1 MKKNKLLYELFSE
14 GKGEEFK
21 TLTALL
27 KGVEFTDNDGK
38 LLEEIIKID
47 KKLEDLILN
56 KSGLVDDDEI
66 TTLLSKAAAH
76 FNIINLAF
84 DGQITG
90 DVERFEEYV
99 YPKELDNKIEA
110 RIKTLQQRL
119 KELDKG
125 KI

>member
-1 MKKNKLLYELFSE
+1 MKKNKLLYELFTE
-14 GKGEEFK
+14 GKDEEFK

-27 KGVEFTDNDGK
+27 KGVKFTGNDAK

-66 TTLLSKAAAH
+66 NALLSKAAAH
-76 FNIINLAF
+76 FNIISLAM
-84 DGQITG
+84 DGQISG
-90 DVERFEEYV
+90 DVERFKEYV
-99 YPKELDNKIEA
+99 YPKALDEKIEA
-110 RIKTLQQRL
+110 RIKTLQRRL

>member
-14 GKGEEFK
+14 GKGEKFK